1 MRTEPRRRATLLLLG
16 AVVAGTL
23 AVGPNAVAQDAPAVT
38 LHADRTVVVFGRAV
52 TLFGRISPRTA
63 GETVNIVNQNG
74 TRVASAT
81 TDERGRYRVSIKPRR
96 NMTLRARWVAAVSDP
111 VRMKVRP
118 ILHVSI
124 GPVRLF
130 GPTRVQGRLRPIH
143 RGERVNVALRRNG
156 KVVKRRAVSLHEGR
170 SFSTRFD
177 IGNPGSFAAVARFND
192 ADHAVTGA
200 ASASRATPLPSLS
213 RGSRSVYVRL
223 LERRLRSLGYYLPRA
238 DRTYDSK
245 TYGAVIAFNKVQRR
259 LRSGNVS
266 ESTWRALADPR
277 RPRARSRARGFH
289 IEIDQTKQVVYTVRR
304 GRVRNVLHTSTGAGS
319 ATRDGSFRVFRKV
332 NGYSGGGLY
341 YPSYFDGLRAIHGWR
356 EVPTHPA
363 SHGCARVPMW
373 AAKWIYGKAELG
385 TRVLV
390 YH

>member
-1 MRTEPRRRATLLLLG
+1 MRTEPGRRATLLLLG

-38 LHADRTVVVFGRAV
+38 LGANRTVVVFGRAV
-52 TLFGRISPRTA
+52 VLFGRITPRAA

-74 TRVASAT
+74 RRVASAT
-81 TDERGRYRVSIKPRR
+81 TDERGRYRVSIEPRR
-96 NMTLRARWVAAVSDP
+96 NMALRAHWVAAVSDP
-111 VRMKVRP
+111 VRLKVQP
-118 ILHVSI
+118 ILRVSM

-130 GPTRVQGRLRPIH
+130 GLTRVQGTLRPVH
-143 RGERVNVALRRNG
+143 RGERVTVGLRRNG
-156 KVVKRRAVSLHEGR
+156 NVVKRKAVRLRRGR
-170 SFSTRFD
+170 SFSTRFN
-177 IGNPGSFAAVARFND
+177 IGHPGSFAAVARFND
-192 ADHAVTGA
+192 ADHARAGA
-200 ASASRATPLPSLS
+200 ATASRATPLPSLS
-213 RGSRSVYVRL
+213 RGSKSVYVML

-238 DRTYDSK
+238 NHTYDSK
-245 TYGAVIAFNKVQRR
+245 TYDAVIAFNKVQRR
-259 LRSGNVS
+259 LRSGNVA

-289 IEIDQTKQVVYTVRR
+289 IEIDQTRQVVYTVRR
-304 GRVRNVLHTSTGAGS
+304 GRVTKVLHTSTGAGG

-373 AAKWIYGKAELG
+373 AARWIYGKAKQG